1 MDSLIISIVTWNSA
15 DSIKDCVRSVLDQ
28 SYSNYKLLIVDNA
41 STDNTWEILKTFS
54 DPRLASTK
62 FEANKGF
69 CGGHNHVLK
78 NTRSEFVLL
87 VNPDII
93 LSPDYVEKALNTIR
107 SNDQIGTV
115 CGLLL
120 QKPINDP
127 ECIIDSA
134 GLDLLPS
141 RIMSL
146 HYHGKRPNEIAL
158 KKEEVFGADG
168 ALPLYRRKMINDIS
182 IDGQFFDERFFA
194 HKEDWDVSWRSHIYG
209 WKTTF
214 DPACVAIHPRV
225 FKPGNLKLRKNMSKQ
240 VKIDAVK
247 NQLILLLKNES
258 AKGFF
263 QNFFK
268 IVPRQV
274 MIFFYILFA
283 EPSSLK
289 AYGYFIKNYSQILK
303 SRRIIQKNRK
313 VN

>member
-28 SYSNYKLLIVDNA
+28 SYNNFKLYVVDNA
-41 STDNTWEILKTFS
+41 SADNTWDIIQTFS
-54 DPRLASTK
+54 DPRLTTIK
-62 FEANKGF
+62 FDVNKGF
-69 CGGHNHVLK
+69 CGGHNHVLQ
-78 NTRSEFVLL
+78 NTKSEFVLL

-93 LSPDYVEKALNTIR
+93 LSPDYIEKALNTIR

-120 QKPINDP
+120 QKQLNDP
-127 ECIIDSA
+127 DCMIDSA
-134 GLDLLPS
+134 GLTILPS

-146 HYHGKRPNEIAL
+146 HYHGKKPSEIAL
-158 KKEEVFGADG
+158 TKEEVFGADG
-168 ALPLYRRKMINDIS
+168 ALPLYRRKMIDDIS

-194 HKEDWDVSWRSHIYG
+194 HKEDWDVSWRAHIYG
-209 WKTTF
+209 WKTIF

-225 FKPGNLKLRKNMSKQ
+225 FKPGNLKLRRNMSKQ
-240 VKIDAVK
+240 IKIDAVK

-258 AKGFF
+258 TKSFF
-263 QNFFK
+263 RNFFK
-268 IVPRQV
+268 IVPRQI

-289 AYGYFIKNYSQILK
+289 AYSYFIKNYSQILQ